1 EKTKE
6 SDKCGA
12 PKPKFNREG
21 LEIRLDYS
29 GKDKDNREL
38 SNFSTEDRKAKLTAE
53 KVCVNR
59 LFPSDPMSYV
69 RFQLYTI
76 FSRVSDE
83 DCAILGLNPVHARPE
98 WLLVKVLPVPPPH
111 VRPSIEF
118 DASTRS
124 EDDLT
129 HKYAEI
135 LKANAA
141 LKNDKARSAPPI
153 TLEKHLQVLQ
163 YHVKPFPVLLFVSDS
178 LFSATA
184 VGVPR
189 SIAANLTV
197 PEMVTRFNIE
207 KLQRLVK
214 RGPGVE
220 NHPGAKYIIRDD
232 GTVKDLEFL
241 ESVNDAKIL
250 DYSTFRMNLTC
261 TPPYN
266 ADFDG

>member
-1 EKTKE
+1 MYKTTLSRTQGKARLDAILKLSSSVSACVHPKKRTPKDLEPAPTDGTGEEKTKE

-141 LKNDKARSAPPI
+141 LKNDK
-153 TLEKHLQVLQ
+153 
-163 YHVKPFPVLLFVSDS
+163 
-178 LFSATA
+178 
-184 VGVPR
+184 VGVLR
-189 SIAANLTV
+189 EQS
-197 PEMVTRFNIE
+197 F
-207 KLQRLVK
+207 
-214 RGPGVE
+214 
-220 NHPGAKYIIRDD
+220 
-232 GTVKDLEFL
+232 
-241 ESVNDAKIL
+241 
-250 DYSTFRMNLTC
+250 
-261 TPPYN
+261 
-266 ADFDG
+266 DFSLA